1 MENQLIFTEK
11 GWFKNASIYVR
22 LVDLSEHLM
31 IAFWINMITIF
42 SLNLALSDES
52 VTTSIKRG
60 QFKTQF
66 TQEIF
71 KCAGYWTLDIGQT
84 LLC

>member
-42 SLNLALSDES
+42 SLNLTLSDES
-52 VTTSIKRG
+52 VIPP
-60 QFKTQF
+60 
-66 TQEIF
+66 
-71 KCAGYWTLDIGQT
+71 A
-84 LLC
+84 

>member
-11 GWFKNASIYVR
+11 GWFKNASIY
-22 LVDLSEHLM
+22 VDLSEHLM

-52 VTTSIKRG
+52 VIPP
-60 QFKTQF
+60 
-66 TQEIF
+66 
-71 KCAGYWTLDIGQT
+71 A
-84 LLC
+84 

>member
-71 KCAGYWTLDIGQT
+71 KCFGYLDT
-84 LLC
+84 

>member
-1 MENQLIFTEK
+1 MENQLIFIEK

-66 TQEIF
+66 TLEFLLGI
-71 KCAGYWTLDIGQT
+71 WTLDIGQT

>member
-22 LVDLSEHLM
+22 LVDLM

-52 VTTSIKRG
+52 VIPP
-60 QFKTQF
+60 
-66 TQEIF
+66 
-71 KCAGYWTLDIGQT
+71 A
-84 LLC
+84 